1 MHGFSNVDWVGDKNT
16 HRSISRYCFSLAG
29 GVVTWASKK
38 QTYVALSNTKS
49 EYMTLS
55 KPIAKVI

>member
-1 MHGFSNVDWVGDKNT
+1 MHSFSNVDWVGDKDI
-16 HRSISRYCFSLAG
+16 HRSISRYCFSLAS
-29 GVVTWASKK
+29 GVVTWANKK

-55 KPIAKVI
+55 KPIAEVI

>member
-29 GVVTWASKK
+29 GVVTWANKK